1 MFCRTWW
8 MIPPAVTSTTRPW
21 FAVES
26 FRLPSRRQ
34 DAAQR
39 LLRDCVASS
48 RRSWRP
54 STRAGSRSW
63 EESERAFF
71 PVRST
76 RTVAAACCMQRPAA
90 SRLKC
95 ASRFD
100 NPERELRK
108 GWVMNGK
115 VFLVGAG
122 PGDPELLTLKA
133 LRVLQ
138 SAEAVLHDDLIGSE
152 ILALVPKSAEVRNV
166 GKRCGRKAVQ
176 QAEINAL
183 LVAFASFG
191 LKVVRL
197 KGGDPLIFG
206 RAGEEMGALRK
217 ANVDFEIIPGV
228 TSALASAAAA
238 RVSLTQRE
246 TASAVVFLTS
256 HHANSNQTVEWEAFV
271 RSGATL
277 AIYMPG
283 FSYERTSQQLMS
295 AGMRGETACAIVS
308 RASSSREQIH
318 RTTVKNL
325 PSAPLLP
332 APTLLL
338 VGDVVGQG
346 DSVRSHGELAMREWQ
361 ADPSS
366 PLATVL
372 DVFMDNQVFLG
383 D

>member
-1 MFCRTWW
+1 
-8 MIPPAVTSTTRPW
+8 
-21 FAVES
+21 
-26 FRLPSRRQ
+26 
-34 DAAQR
+34 
-39 LLRDCVASS
+39 
-48 RRSWRP
+48 
-54 STRAGSRSW
+54 
-63 EESERAFF
+63 
-71 PVRST
+71 
-76 RTVAAACCMQRPAA
+76 
-90 SRLKC
+90 
-95 ASRFD
+95 
-100 NPERELRK
+100 LRK

-138 SAEAVLHDDLIGSE
+138 SAEAVLHDELIGPE
-152 ILALVPKSAEVRNV
+152 ILALVPKGAEVRNV

-176 QAEINAL
+176 QVEISAL

-191 LKVVRL
+191 LRVVRL

-318 RTTVKNL
+318 RTTVRNL

-346 DSVRSHGELAMREWQ
+346 DSVRSHGELAMGEWR